1 MKVNIRIKNIVHNI
15 FHINLNFFDIFFSTK
30 YNITNPYGPIKEYPF
45 WFWSQGSRLWMNTST
60 FCLCEYFCFWTI
72 PLKSH
77 NLHFATFS
85 VVSFEKESIDFKAS
99 SSMLMFYSFSITF
112 FSGLSLRWLN
122 TTTLNNTLVY
132 RSSILKKEYNPKL
145 G

>member
-1 MKVNIRIKNIVHNI
+1 MKVNVRNLYIVHKI

-99 SSMLMFYSFSITF
+99 SLKVNVDVLFLLHNL
-112 FSGLSLRWLN
+112 FSGLFLRWLN
-122 TTTLNNTLVY
+122 TTTLNNT
-132 RSSILKKEYNPKL
+132 
-145 G
+145 

>member
-1 MKVNIRIKNIVHNI
+1 MSEIYTSYIKFSILTWT
-15 FHINLNFFDIFFSTK
+15 FLTFFFSTK

-99 SSMLMFYSFSITF
+99 SLKVNVDVLFLLHNLFFWSF
-112 FSGLSLRWLN
+112 LQVAQH
-122 TTTLNNTLVY
+122 NNIKQYMSV
-132 RSSILKKEYNPKL
+132 
-145 G
+145 